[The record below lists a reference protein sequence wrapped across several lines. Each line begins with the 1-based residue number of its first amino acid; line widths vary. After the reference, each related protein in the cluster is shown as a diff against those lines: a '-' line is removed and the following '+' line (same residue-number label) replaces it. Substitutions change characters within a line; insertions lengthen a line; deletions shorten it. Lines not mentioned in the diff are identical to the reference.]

1 MPKPEKDKIPVTLV
15 SGPCVN
21 FAHLPHSAAHMFA

>member
-15 SGPCVN
+15 RG
-21 FAHLPHSAAHMFA
+21 ARRGAGRGHAAFRA